1 MDGTRARTDRTR
13 SEPSRRSEGNVT
25 DSPAASNKKRTWILS
40 EGVPIALFAGLALL
54 ATVFGRILSPALFGS
69 GIGLGRWIMAAQ
81 ALGNVSSQAVA
92 AGGVAFALR
101 AVGVS
106 LGRGGLGIAYRMV
119 VIPAV
124 VVTSA
129 LAMRAT
135 GRALEPELASA
146 LAISA
151 IVGAAAGAPIALSSP
166 TSRAFGLV
174 LGLTAI
180 AGAADFAGL
189 TVAAV
194 AVERGSASAY
204 RAATVLS
211 TIGFVFE
218 LGMLVVAVAFV
229 TAGNRTR
236 AALLA
241 GVSAILAAGMAYMLH
256 AANSGNATTAEI
268 VVVRAANALLR
279 SPPPFVPPAARLML
293 EAGGFVAAL
302 AALFMARKAPL
313 APLIALCLTA
323 RGSPDV
329 PIPALLLVVAS
340 IAVPAYAGGP
350 AARSAALAKS

>member
-1 MDGTRARTDRTR
+1 
-13 SEPSRRSEGNVT
+13 VT
-25 DSPAASNKKRTWILS
+25 DSSASSSKKRTWALT

-54 ATVFGRILSPALFGS
+54 ATVFGRLVSPALFGS
-69 GIGLGRWIMAAQ
+69 GMGLDRWIMGAQ

-106 LGRGGLGIAYRMV
+106 LGRSGLGIAYRMV

-146 LAISA
+146 LAIAA

-166 TSRAFGLV
+166 ASRALGLV
-174 LGLTAI
+174 LGLTAL

-189 TVAAV
+189 SVAAV
-194 AVERGSASAY
+194 AIEKGSATAY
-204 RAATVLS
+204 RTATVFS

-241 GVSAILAAGMAYMLH
+241 GASAVLAAGMLYMLH
-256 AANSGNATTAEI
+256 AANAGNASTTEI
-268 VVVRAANALLR
+268 VVARAANALLR

-302 AALFMARKAPL
+302 AALFMTRKAPF

-340 IAVPAYAGGP
+340 IAVPAYAVGGGSRSRVTER
-350 AARSAALAKS
+350 AAT

>member
-1 MDGTRARTDRTR
+1 M
-13 SEPSRRSEGNVT
+13 T
-25 DSPAASNKKRTWILS
+25 DSPASSDKRTWALS

-54 ATVFGRILSPALFGS
+54 ATVFGRLISPALFGS
-69 GIGLGRWIMAAQ
+69 GTGLDRWIMGAQ

-92 AGGVAFALR
+92 ADGVAFALR
-101 AVGVS
+101 AVGFA
-106 LGRGGLGIAYRMV
+106 LGKSGLGIAYRMV

-135 GRALEPELASA
+135 GHALEPELASA

-166 TSRAFGLV
+166 ASRALGLV

-189 TVAAV
+189 SIAA
-194 AVERGSASAY
+194 AAIEKGSATAY
-204 RAATVLS
+204 RTATVLS
-211 TIGFVFE
+211 TLGFVLE
-218 LGMLVVAVAFV
+218 VGMLVVAVAFV

-236 AALLA
+236 AAVLA
-241 GVSAILAAGMAYMLH
+241 GVSALLAGGMIYMLH
-256 AANSGNATTAEI
+256 AANGANATTTQI
-268 VVVRAANALLR
+268 VVARAANALLR

-302 AALFMARKAPL
+302 AALFMTRKAPL
-313 APLIALCLTA
+313 AP
-323 RGSPDV
+323 SM
-329 PIPALLLVVAS
+329 S
-340 IAVPAYAGGP
+340 F
-350 AARSAALAKS
+350 

>member
-1 MDGTRARTDRTR
+1 MT
-13 SEPSRRSEGNVT
+13 EPTATPS
-25 DSPAASNKKRTWILS
+25 KKRPWPLS
-40 EGVPIALFAGLALL
+40 EGVPIALFAALAMV
-54 ATVFGRILSPALFGS
+54 ATIFGRLLSPALFGS
-69 GIGLGRWIMAAQ
+69 GTGLDKWIMAAQ

-101 AVGVS
+101 AVGIA
-106 LGRGGLGIAYRMV
+106 LGKSGLGIAYRMV

-135 GRALEPELASA
+135 GHALEPELASA

-151 IVGAAAGAPIALSSP
+151 IVSAAAGAPVALSSP
-166 TSRAFGLV
+166 SSRALGLV

-189 TVAAV
+189 SVAAS
-194 AVERGSASAY
+194 AIEKGSATAY
-204 RAATVLS
+204 RTATVLS
-211 TIGFVFE
+211 TIGFVLE

-229 TAGNRTR
+229 TAGDRVR
-236 AALLA
+236 AAVLGGVSALLA
-241 GVSAILAAGMAYMLH
+241 AGLLYMIH
-256 AANSGNATTAEI
+256 AASGANATTTEI
-268 VVVRAANALLR
+268 VVARAASTLLR

-302 AALFMARKAPL
+302 AALTMTRKAPL

-329 PIPALLLVVAS
+329 PIPALLLVVAG
-340 IAVPAYAGGP
+340 IAVPAYAVPSRKG
-350 AARSAALAKS
+350 